1 MKVRL
6 FCLPYAG
13 AGASAYRLWRNAFG
27 PDVDLRPLT
36 LPGRESRLAEPP
48 VIDPAEV
55 AQTIAASAELPYAIY
70 GHSMGGRLGFEVIRL
85 LRERGAPLPVRFYA
99 AACRPP
105 DARGEALF
113 DNIAGLPEPE
123 FLDVMRAG
131 GGVPEEV
138 LAEPELLAVVLPA
151 LRADL
156 AWLDRYAYTL
166 DEPLPVPI
174 VTFAGTH
181 DPAVTPEEIAGW
193 ARHTSAGWRGHEV
206 QGGHFFLHSHVD
218 EVVRLIRADL
228 LPAPT
233 HRVPLGR
240 TGWWVWKDALLR
252 GTGFPADGLAA
263 FTAPAAAVA
272 ADALLAADATSD
284 NDDIARRFDAAFAQA
299 ASDGSVQARRIAA
312 DSLFREAVTWQSSS
326 ALSALDHLA
335 AAPADERRNFKRI
348 ERETVL
354 LRYWQRYCGKNDT
367 IGFFGPCCWVGV
379 DDAVP
384 ETVTVKPG
392 AGLVRERRVALESWA
407 LAAFADS
414 LAADPRIRRWLPV
427 VLAPHLTLQGRT
439 LLQPALPPLTLSP
452 AEAAAVRLA
461 TGSRACD
468 VVAALT
474 AEFALHQEADGYLLL
489 ARLADRGLLI
499 WGANLPVSSG
509 AEAVLRERLAGIGD
523 PEARAACLGALDRL
537 ESARDAVAAA
547 VGDPATLRARLST
560 LDNVFTE
567 LTGLPPRRREG
578 EMYAAR
584 ALCYEDTERDLD
596 MVFGRPLL
604 DELAGPLSI
613 LLQAARWL
621 TVALARAYGDA
632 LRELH
637 ADLASGGTAVRLADL
652 WYFAQ
657 GSLWGS
663 GERPVDAVAAEFA
676 ARWSTLFGL
685 ADEPVL
691 LASADLA
698 ERVREAFPAQR
709 PGWSAGALHSPDLHV
724 CARDAE
730 ALARGEYQI
739 VLGELH
745 TSWPDVRLR
754 GLHSTASRRRPAR
767 RWHGERPRAA
777 PDPALV
783 PGRLAPPQRS
793 PHAHPAR
800 TDRSLPGLRLGA
812 RRAFRPPLPATSV
825 IVEERDGELVAVA
838 PDGHAW
844 PVIEMFSALL
854 SMHAVDGFK
863 LVEAAPHTPRV
874 TLDRMVVSR
883 ETWRTTVAATG
894 LTQLRPERERYLAM
908 RRWRARLGLPD
919 RVYFKIGTEVKPM
932 FADLT
937 SPQHANSLCQ
947 AMRAAERQAGPDV
960 TVVVTEMLPE
970 IADAWVPDGAG
981 HRYFSEL
988 RLHVVDEEAA
998 HV

>member
-1 MKVRL
+1 MRVRL

-13 AGASAYRLWRNAFG
+13 AGASAYRLWRTAFG
-27 PDVDLRPLT
+27 PEVDVRPLT
-36 LPGRESRLAEPP
+36 LPGRESRLGEPP

-55 AQTIAASAELPYAIY
+55 AQTIAASADLPYAIY

-85 LRERGAPLPVRFYA
+85 LRERGAPMPVRFYA

-123 FLDVMRAG
+123 FLAVMRAG

-138 LAEPELLAVVLPA
+138 LAEPELLALVLPT

-156 AWLDRYAYTL
+156 AWLDRYTYTPG
-166 DEPLPVPI
+166 EPVPVPI
-174 VTFAGTH
+174 VTFAGSD

-206 QGGHFFLHSHVD
+206 AGGHFFLHSHMT
-218 EVVRLIRADL
+218 ELVRLIRADL
-228 LPAPT
+228 LAPPA
-233 HRVPLGR
+233 HRVPLGQ

-263 FTAPAAAVA
+263 FTAPATAAA
-272 ADALLAADATSD
+272 ADALLTADTSTLD
-284 NDDIARRFDAAFAQA
+284 SKARFDAAFTEAVSAGA
-299 ASDGSVQARRIAA
+299 AQARRIAA
-312 DSLFREAVTWQSSS
+312 DPLFREAVTWQSSN

-335 AAPADERRNFKRI
+335 AAPADEGRNGKRI

-379 DDAVP
+379 DDAAP

-407 LAAFADS
+407 LAAFADT
-414 LAADPRIRRWLPV
+414 LAADPGVRRWLPV
-427 VLAPHLTLQGRT
+427 VLAPHLTLEGRA
-439 LLQPALPPLTLSP
+439 LLQPALPALTLSP

-461 TGSRACD
+461 NGARACD

-474 AEFALHQEADGYLLL
+474 AEFGLHQEEDGYLLL
-489 ARLADRGLLI
+489 SRLAERGLLI
-499 WGANLPVSSG
+499 WGANLPFSPG
-509 AEAVLRERLAGIGD
+509 AEAVLREQLAAIGD
-523 PEARAACLGALDRL
+523 ASTREACLAALNRL
-537 ESARDAVAAA
+537 ESARDRVAAA
-547 VGDPATLRARLST
+547 AGDPDALRARLST
-560 LDNVFTE
+560 LDSVFTE
-567 LTGLPPRRREG
+567 LTGRAPRRRDG

-584 ALCYEDTERDLD
+584 ALCFEDTERDLEV
-596 MVFGRPLL
+596 VFGRPLL
-604 DELAGPLSI
+604 DELAGPLSV

-637 ADLASGGTAVRLADL
+637 TDLASGGNAVRLADL

-663 GERPVDAVAAEFA
+663 GERPVDAVAADFA

-685 ADEPVL
+685 GDEPVVL
-691 LASADLA
+691 RSADLSQ
-698 ERVREAFPAQR
+698 RVREAFPAER

-724 CARDAE
+724 CARDAD
-730 ALARGEYQI
+730 ALARGEFQI

-745 TSWPDVRLR
+745 TSWPTFDCAVFTQRHPDVARLVGGMVKDQGTHR
-754 GLHSTASRRRPAR
+754 IRPLYPADWPRHSARLTHTLHGP
-767 RWHGERPRAA
+767 
-777 PDPALV
+777 
-783 PGRLAPPQRS
+783 
-793 PHAHPAR
+793 
-800 TDRSLPGLRLGA
+800 TDRFLAFASAPGAPADRL
-812 RRAFRPPLPATSV
+812 LPATSV
-825 IVEERDGELVAVA
+825 MVEEHDGELVAVA
-838 PDGHAW
+838 PDGHTW

-883 ETWRTTVAATG
+883 ETWRTTVAATD
-894 LTQLRPERERYLAM
+894 LTGVRPERERYLAV
-908 RRWRARLGLPD
+908 RRWRAELGLPE
-919 RVYFKIGTEVKPM
+919 RVYVKIGTEVKPM

-947 AMRAAERQAGPDV
+947 ALRAAERKAGPDV
-960 TVVVTEMLPE
+960 TVVVTEMLPD

-998 HV
+998 RV